1 MTKFLRST
9 IKIVQRIFAGISVLL
24 YIAAI
29 DYFLK
34 YRNIIIAYN
43 NVPVPAWAIPAQV
56 KHFIIL
62 LQLTAI
68 FAAISLSFVFICNLK
83 RC

>member
-1 MTKFLRST
+1 MIEFL
-9 IKIVQRIFAGISVLL
+9 KLVQRIFAGISVLL

-34 YRNIIIAYN
+34 YRDVILAYN
-43 NVPVPAWAIPAQV
+43 NVPVPVWAIPAQV
-56 KHFIIL
+56 KHFITL

-68 FAAISLSFVFICNLK
+68 FAAISLSFVFIHNLR